1 MKKVISVL
9 MAITMLAA
17 LMVPAF
23 ALDKTLDENTKS
35 DTAEVKTN
43 YDNLEATGGYYT
55 VTFPAETTIAWG
67 TVDTTIKYNV
77 STQLIPTATL
87 NVTVAQNNPA
97 MEKQNALDTDPKLTY
112 TLSGDTNVTGISP
125 FVTDEEHTLN
135 INITKDAWG
144 DVPVDDY
151 SDQLTFTAT
160 VAGLPSNP

>member
-1 MKKVISVL
+1 MMKKVISVL
-9 MAITMLAA
+9 MAVAMLAA

-23 ALDKTLDENTKS
+23 AVDKTLDENTKS

-87 NVTVAQNNPA
+87 TVTVAQDNAA
-97 MEKQNALDTDPKLTY
+97 MKSADETELPY
-112 TLSGDTNVTGISP
+112 TLSGDTEVTGIAP
-125 FVTDEEHTLN
+125 FVSEEKSLN
-135 INITKDAWG
+135 INITDANWKS
-144 DVPVDDY
+144 VPVDDY
-151 SDQLTFTAT
+151 SDTLTFTASIVT
-160 VAGLPSNP
+160 A

>member
-9 MAITMLAA
+9 MAVAMLAA

-23 ALDKTLDENTKS
+23 ALTEADGNPAS
-35 DTAEVKTN
+35 GTADVKTN

-87 NVTVAQNNPA
+87 TVTVAQDNAA
-97 MEKQNALDTDPKLTY
+97 MKSADETELPY
-112 TLSGDTNVTGISP
+112 TLSGDTEVTGIAP
-125 FVTDEEHTLN
+125 FVSEEKSLN
-135 INITKDAWG
+135 INITDANWKS
-144 DVPVDDY
+144 VPVDDY
-151 SDQLTFTAT
+151 SDTLTFTASIVT
-160 VAGLPSNP
+160 A

>member
-9 MAITMLAA
+9 MAVAMLAA

-23 ALDKTLDENTKS
+23 ALTEADGNPAS

-55 VTFPAETTIAWG
+55 VTYPAETKIAWG

-87 NVTVAQNNPA
+87 TVTVAQDNAA
-97 MEKQNALDTDPKLTY
+97 MKSADETELPY
-112 TLSGDTNVTGISP
+112 TLSGDTEVTGIAP
-125 FVTDEEHTLN
+125 FVSEEKSLN
-135 INITKDAWG
+135 INITDANWKS
-144 DVPVDDY
+144 VPVDDY
-151 SDQLTFTAT
+151 SDTLTFTASIVT
-160 VAGLPSNP
+160 A

>member
-9 MAITMLAA
+9 MVVALLAA

-43 YDNLEATGGYYT
+43 YDNLKATGGYYT
-55 VTFPAETTIAWG
+55 VTFPAETKIAWG

-87 NVTVAQNNPA
+87 TVTVAQDNAA
-97 MEKQNALDTDPKLTY
+97 MKSADETELPY
-112 TLSGDTNVTGISP
+112 TLSGDTEVTGIAP
-125 FVTDEEHTLN
+125 FVSEEKSLN
-135 INITKDAWG
+135 INITDANWKS
-144 DVPVDDY
+144 VPVDDY
-151 SDQLTFTAT
+151 SDTLTFTASIVT
-160 VAGLPSNP
+160 A

>member
-67 TVDTTIKYNV
+67 TVDTTIKYTV

>member
-9 MAITMLAA
+9 MAVAMLAA

-43 YDNLEATGGYYT
+43 YDNLKATGGYYT

-87 NVTVAQNNPA
+87 TVTVAQDNAA
-97 MEKQNALDTDPKLTY
+97 MKSADETELPY
-112 TLSGDTNVTGISP
+112 TLSGDTEVTGIAP
-125 FVTDEEHTLN
+125 FVSEEKSLN
-135 INITKDAWG
+135 INITDANWKS
-144 DVPVDDY
+144 VPVDDY
-151 SDQLTFTAT
+151 SDTLTFTASIVT
-160 VAGLPSNP
+160 A

>member
-1 MKKVISVL
+1 MMKKVISVL
-9 MAITMLAA
+9 MAITILAA

-23 ALDKTLDENTKS
+23 AVDKTLDENTKS

-87 NVTVAQNNPA
+87 TVTVAQDNAA
-97 MEKQNALDTDPKLTY
+97 MKSADETELPY
-112 TLSGDTNVTGISP
+112 TLSGDTEVTGIAP
-125 FVTDEEHTLN
+125 FVSEEKSLN
-135 INITKDAWG
+135 INITDANWKS
-144 DVPVDDY
+144 VPVDDY
-151 SDQLTFTAT
+151 SDTLTFTASIVT
-160 VAGLPSNP
+160 A

>member
-9 MAITMLAA
+9 MAVAMLAA

-87 NVTVAQNNPA
+87 TVTVAQDNAA
-97 MEKQNALDTDPKLTY
+97 MKSADETELPY
-112 TLSGDTNVTGISP
+112 TLTGDTNVTGISP

-135 INITKDAWG
+135 INVTAWG

-151 SDQLTFTAT
+151 SDRLTFTAA

>member
-9 MAITMLAA
+9 MAIAMLAA

-23 ALDKTLDENTKS
+23 ALTEADGNPAS

-55 VTFPAETTIAWG
+55 VTYPAETTIAWG

-87 NVTVAQNNPA
+87 TVTVAQDNAA
-97 MEKQNALDTDPKLTY
+97 MKSADETELPY
-112 TLSGDTNVTGISP
+112 TLSGDTEVTGIAP
-125 FVTDEEHTLN
+125 FVSEEKSLN
-135 INITKDAWG
+135 INITDANWKS
-144 DVPVDDY
+144 VPVDDY
-151 SDQLTFTAT
+151 SDTLTFTASIVT
-160 VAGLPSNP
+160 A

>member
-9 MAITMLAA
+9 MAVAMLAA

-23 ALDKTLDENTKS
+23 ALTEADGNPAS

-55 VTFPAETTIAWG
+55 VTFHTETKIAWG

-87 NVTVAQNNPA
+87 TVTVAQDNAA
-97 MEKQNALDTDPKLTY
+97 MKSADETELPY
-112 TLSGDTNVTGISP
+112 TLSGDTEVTGIAP
-125 FVTDEEHTLN
+125 FVSEEKSLN
-135 INITKDAWG
+135 INITDANWKS
-144 DVPVDDY
+144 VTVDDY
-151 SDQLTFTAT
+151 SDTLTFTASIVT
-160 VAGLPSNP
+160 A

>member
-9 MAITMLAA
+9 MAVAMLAA

-23 ALDKTLDENTKS
+23 ALTEADGNPAS
-35 DTAEVKTN
+35 DTADVKTN

-87 NVTVAQNNPA
+87 TVTVAQDNAA
-97 MEKQNALDTDPKLTY
+97 MKSADETELPY
-112 TLSGDTNVTGISP
+112 TLSGDTEVTGIAP
-125 FVTDEEHTLN
+125 FVSEEKSLN
-135 INITKDAWG
+135 INITDANWKS
-144 DVPVDDY
+144 VPVDDY
-151 SDQLTFTAT
+151 SDTLTFTASIVT
-160 VAGLPSNP
+160 A

>member
-23 ALDKTLDENTKS
+23 AVDKTLDENTKS

-87 NVTVAQNNPA
+87 KVTVAQDNAA
-97 MEKQNALDTDPKLTY
+97 MKSADETELPY
-112 TLSGDTNVTGISP
+112 TLSGDTEVTGIAP
-125 FVTDEEHTLN
+125 FVSEEKSLN
-135 INITKDAWG
+135 INITDANWKS
-144 DVPVDDY
+144 VPVDDY
-151 SDQLTFTAT
+151 SDTLTFTASIVT
-160 VAGLPSNP
+160 A

>member
-9 MAITMLAA
+9 MAVAMLAA

-43 YDNLEATGGYYT
+43 YDNLKATGGYYT
-55 VTFPAETTIAWG
+55 VTFPAETKIAWG

-87 NVTVAQNNPA
+87 TVTVAQDNAA
-97 MEKQNALDTDPKLTY
+97 MKSATGKQLPY
-112 TLSGDTNVTGISP
+112 TLSGDTEVTGIAP
-125 FVTDEEHTLN
+125 FVSEEKSLN
-135 INITKDAWG
+135 INVTAWG
-144 DVPVDDY
+144 DVPVDSY
-151 SDQLTFTAT
+151 SDTLTFEAT
-160 VAGLPSNP
+160 IVNP

>member
-9 MAITMLAA
+9 MAVAMLAA

-23 ALDKTLDENTKS
+23 ALTEADGNPAS

-55 VTFPAETTIAWG
+55 VTYPAETTIAWG

-87 NVTVAQNNPA
+87 TVTVAQDNAA
-97 MEKQNALDTDPKLTY
+97 MKSADETELPY
-112 TLSGDTNVTGISP
+112 TLSGDTEVTGIAP
-125 FVTDEEHTLN
+125 FVSEEKSLN
-135 INITKDAWG
+135 INITDANWKS
-144 DVPVDDY
+144 VPVDDY
-151 SDQLTFTAT
+151 SDTLTFTASIVT
-160 VAGLPSNP
+160 A

>member
-9 MAITMLAA
+9 MAVAMLAA

-23 ALDKTLDENTKS
+23 ALTEADGNPAS

-87 NVTVAQNNPA
+87 TVTVAQDNAA
-97 MEKQNALDTDPKLTY
+97 MKSADETELPY
-112 TLSGDTNVTGISP
+112 TLSGDTEVTGIAP
-125 FVTDEEHTLN
+125 FVSEEKSLN
-135 INITKDAWG
+135 INITDANWKS
-144 DVPVDDY
+144 VPVDDY
-151 SDQLTFTAT
+151 SDTLTFTAT